1 MPVENGHSDEELK
14 ALPTDLPAG
23 SVVPPTASAANVSAA
38 EAPSVQ
44 ELPAPMLDVHA
55 AHETVHT
62 WKDFLIHI
70 ATIVVGLLIAV
81 SLEQTVE
88 AIHWREK
95 VQQAR
100 ESLHAET
107 TNNGKYFVLRQ
118 ATRECVSKRLA
129 VLRSVVDA
137 VAAHRPVEPIGNTN
151 PSVGAPL
158 ADAIWQSEQA
168 SQTLTHFPRDELGK
182 LSIMYAA
189 LESLRRWQ
197 AWELTAYSNIKVMEG
212 DPGRLAPADLAL
224 LRQNIEMAE
233 TMNSYITGVS
243 LRQLKQFESL
253 GIEVPVAEPAW
264 VANSCKPISR
274 SAATPNGAGS

>member
-1 MPVENGHSDEELK
+1 MEIGPCKEEMKAIPSDL
-14 ALPTDLPAG
+14 AG
-23 SVVPPTASAANVSAA
+23 AGTSLQ
-38 EAPSVQ
+38 APSDD
-44 ELPAPMLDVHA
+44 ELPAVDENRSSSEKPAAMLDVHA
-55 AHETVHT
+55 LHEAIHT
-62 WKDFLIHI
+62 WKAFFIHI
-70 ATIVVGLLIAV
+70 ATIVIGLLIAV
-81 SLEQTVE
+81 GLEQTVE

-118 ATRECVSKRLA
+118 ATRECVSKRLTM
-129 VLRSVVDA
+129 LRKVVDA
-137 VAAHRPVEPIGNTN
+137 VAAHHPVEPIGNTN
-151 PSVGAPL
+151 PSVGLPL
-158 ADAIWQSEQA
+158 ADALWQSEQA

-182 LSIMYAA
+182 ISIVYAS

-197 AWELTAYSNIKVMEG
+197 AWELTAYSNIKVIEG

-243 LRQLKQFESL
+243 LKQLKQFKSL
-253 GIEVPVAEPAW
+253 GIEIPVVDPSW
-264 VANSCKPISR
+264 VADACTPISR
-274 SAATPNGAGS
+274 TAITHDQAAS